1 MAIFNE
7 NDFHGERAFA
17 TYMEYNDA
25 GPARK
30 AEILNQIP
38 PSLGHTYVQDDELV
52 NASVRELL
60 VAGTVGDTTLIQTE
74 MYNTVMS
81 GAEPVKAMRNFLPII
96 RLTSGNSMKIP
107 KGAAGAYAQDV
118 AEGAEIKIQDQVYD
132 PTTVT
137 VKKIGTRPLITN
149 EMIND
154 SQYSV
159 IALEVKKAGQRM
171 ENKLNRDVLRACLE
185 ASGIQEHDTAG
196 TNQGSLALLEAQQ
209 KIEDY
214 NWIPDKAAV
223 TGRFQAKILQEM
235 FPAVNESG
243 YNGESLK
250 TGSVGPEILGMPLM
264 KTSVNP
270 ASATYTWRYTTDGDI
285 GGLVA
290 DTSNFA
296 ALVIREDIQVEN
308 YADPIRQLQ
317 GSVLSMR
324 FETGILNGT
333 AGCRIEY

>member
-1 MAIFNE
+1 MLRFNVP
-7 NDFHGERAFA
+7 DFHGERAFA
-17 TYMEYNDA
+17 TYMEYIDA
-25 GPARK
+25 GAGRK
-30 AEILNQIP
+30 NEILAEIP
-38 PSLGHTYVQDDELV
+38 RSLGHAYVQDGEYHES
-52 NASVRELL
+52 SVRELL
-60 VAGTVGDTTLIQTE
+60 TAGSIGDTTLIQTE
-74 MYNTVMS
+74 MYNTIMQ
-81 GAEPVKAMRNFLPII
+81 GAEPQKVMRNFLPTIS
-96 RLTSGNSMKIP
+96 LGTGNSIKIP
-107 KGAAGAYAQDV
+107 KGSAGAYAQDV
-118 AEGAEIKIQDQVYD
+118 AEAGEIKIQDQVYD
-132 PTTVT
+132 PVTVT

-149 EMIND
+149 EMVND

-214 NWIPDKAAV
+214 NWIPDKSVV

-324 FETGILNGT
+324 FETGILNGN